1 MWATRMRVALD
12 GAHASI
18 RTAIKPSN
26 SVNVDHNVAFTL
38 AVKLA
43 ESALWVSSGPTIG
56 TEGSIPSRAL
66 PQRGS
71 PTIQTH
77 HHRSYHVEVHH
88 SLHASR
94 RRCRHH
100 SGCGYGRAGPDACR
114 SHRQVRCG
122 AFRSRSHCRQAEG

>member
-43 ESALWVSSGPTIG
+43 DSALWVSSGPTIG
-56 TEGSIPSRAL
+56 TEGSIPSRAF
-66 PQRGS
+66 PFRAV
-71 PTIQTH
+71 PPFKHTTIGVIMSKSITLSML
-77 HHRSYHVEVHH
+77 RDAV
-88 SLHASR
+88 A
-94 RRCRHH
+94 
-100 SGCGYGRAGPDACR
+100 ATIPD
-114 SHRQVRCG
+114 
-122 AFRSRSHCRQAEG
+122 